1 MKLPTH
7 PAFKRRINGLMLF
20 HSRNAAKTLRDDA
33 RSIMIAI
40 TGKIGNFD
48 IGIRNRVPDHRLEA
62 KGDLPTRRHLDAAV
76 NANRS
81 FRSPAGFDLHANP
94 PSIGALS

>member
-1 MKLPTH
+1 VHPESLAERTH
-7 PAFKRRINGLMLF
+7 ARKPGALF
-20 HSRNAAKTLRDDA
+20 VFA
-33 RSIMIAI
+33 
-40 TGKIGNFD
+40 
-48 IGIRNRVPDHRLEA
+48 VPDHRLEA